1 MGWDWL
7 GAMLRVRCTRCARC
21 SLLAARCSLLRDA
34 SEEDEEMKSG

>member
-21 SLLAARCSLLRDA
+21 SLLRDA
-34 SEEDEEMKSG
+34 SEEDEE